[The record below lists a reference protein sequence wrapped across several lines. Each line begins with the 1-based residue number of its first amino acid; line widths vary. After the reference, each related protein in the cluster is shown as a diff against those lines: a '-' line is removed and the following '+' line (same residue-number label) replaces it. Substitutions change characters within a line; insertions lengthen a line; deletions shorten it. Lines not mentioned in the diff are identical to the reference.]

1 MIKKKSVRGL
11 LRKRAKQYESAS
23 ESDSSQEEGKDRL
36 SASHLKKKVQKSTMA
51 AAFSSIMNK
60 KLQSEDAIITNTTI
74 DEKEQDMT
82 LVKYKKKARDVDEKT
97 AKEEAE

>member
-1 MIKKKSVRGL
+1 
-11 LRKRAKQYESAS
+11 
-23 ESDSSQEEGKDRL
+23 
-36 SASHLKKKVQKSTMA
+36 MA

>member
-23 ESDSSQEEGKDRL
+23 ESDSQEEGKDRF